1 METEKISVC
10 ISVKIL
16 YPATLLNSLMC
27 SCSFLLASSG
37 FSMYN
42 SIENVYYI
50 IYKLQI
56 VTVLTFLYN
65 LESFFFFFFFFSV
78 CFSHEWTFKT
88 IFFSSLIAM
97 PRNGLPKLYVE

>member
-27 SCSFLLASSG
+27 SCSFLLASLG

-65 LESFFFFFFFFSV
+65 LESFFFFFFFLLLLCLGMDFQNYILNKIV
-78 CFSHEWTFKT
+78 LILEEMLL
-88 IFFSSLIAM
+88 FFHH
-97 PRNGLPKLYVE
+97 